1 MTTYEVNP
9 IGIIRC
15 NEEGFFLCLDKRFI
29 PAREGLDGFS
39 HLQVLWWFSDLD
51 SAPYRSVLQTEQP
64 YKNAPERMG
73 IFATRSPIRPN
84 PIGLTAVEI
93 LDLDK
98 MEGIVRIAYIDA
110 HDNTPILDLKP
121 YTPSFD
127 RLEAPRVPD
136 WCRHWPMSL
145 EQSGEFNWDNEFNF

>member
-29 PAREGLDGFS
+29 PALEGLDGFS

-93 LDLDK
+93 LDL
-98 MEGIVRIAYIDA
+98 
-110 HDNTPILDLKP
+110 
-121 YTPSFD
+121 
-127 RLEAPRVPD
+127 
-136 WCRHWPMSL
+136 